1 MMLDIRYFLL
11 VGPFMLLA
19 WWASNK
25 VKGTFARYN
34 QGRLRSGV
42 SGYEVAERIL
52 QASGLAEVKIQE
64 VPGMLSDHYNPQTR
78 TVALS
83 KEILHG
89 RTPAAVAVAA
99 HECGHA
105 LQHAQGYKMM
115 ELRSSMVPVVS
126 LGSNLAM
133 PLIMLG
139 MVLLFLT
146 RHMTPLSYYAILIG
160 VVGFALAVLFH
171 FVTLPVEFDAS
182 NRAIKIL
189 EGSGLVSEEEMPGVR
204 KTLYA
209 AGFTYVASALVAL
222 SQLLYYVMILMSA
235 SGRNR

>member
-1 MMLDIRYFLL
+1 
-11 VGPFMLLA
+11 
-19 WWASNK
+19 
-25 VKGTFARYN
+25 
-34 QGRLRSGV
+34 
-42 SGYEVAERIL
+42 
-52 QASGLAEVKIQE
+52 
-64 VPGMLSDHYNPQTR
+64 
-78 TVALS
+78 
-83 KEILHG
+83 
-89 RTPAAVAVAA
+89 
-99 HECGHA
+99 
-105 LQHAQGYKMM
+105 
-115 ELRSSMVPVVS
+115 
-126 LGSNLAM
+126 
-133 PLIMLG
+133 